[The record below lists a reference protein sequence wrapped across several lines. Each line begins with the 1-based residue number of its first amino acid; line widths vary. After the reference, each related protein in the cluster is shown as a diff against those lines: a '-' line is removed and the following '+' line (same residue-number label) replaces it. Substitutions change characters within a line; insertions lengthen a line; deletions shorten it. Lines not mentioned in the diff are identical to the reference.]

1 MQKIFFISIVITFL
15 FCLFKFLEMK
25 YLENDLKPLKFYV
38 RDAFIVFSS
47 SLIATYVCFHL
58 DSSITDFFNVITENK
73 SFNTGGVTEIFTD
86 APGF

>member
-1 MQKIFFISIVITFL
+1 MQKVLLISILITFL

-25 YLENDLKPLKFYV
+25 YLENELKPLKFFV
-38 RDAFIVFSS
+38 RDAMIVFSS
-47 SLIATYVCFHL
+47 SIVATYACFHL

-73 SFNTGGVTEIFTD
+73 NLSIASTEIFTD